1 MGSFKSW
8 AEDRSSVAA
17 QGILSTGSSFL
28 RSRDGAAAAEFA
40 LTVMLLVMFL
50 FGIITFGWMFF
61 LDNNMETAAREGAR
75 RMAVAEAPYAGSDVT
90 CADAQAQTPGTAEN
104 IACSMLPNWGG
115 TITVNA
121 ANLCDE
127 VPPDRAVRVRVS
139 ANGEDV
145 ALADI
150 FGFFNGKT
158 MTATVEMRKEA
169 ECS

>member
-1 MGSFKSW
+1 MNCIVSW
-8 AEDRSSVAA
+8 VKDRSPAA
-17 QGILSTGSSFL
+17 VRAVISIGSSFF

-75 RMAVAEAPYAGSDVT
+75 RMAVAEAPYAGTDVT
-90 CADAQAQTPGTAEN
+90 CADAQAQTPGTVEN
-104 IACSMLPNWGG
+104 IACSMLPNWGAN
-115 TITVNA
+115 ITVNA
-121 ANLCDE
+121 SDLC
-127 VPPDRAVRVRVS
+127 PGDRVVRVQVS
-139 ANGEDV
+139 ANGQDV

-158 MTATVEMRKEA
+158 MSATVEMRKEA

>member
-1 MGSFKSW
+1 MGY
-8 AEDRSSVAA
+8 
-17 QGILSTGSSFL
+17 TFL
-28 RSRDGAAAAEFA
+28 RSRDGAAGVEFA

-75 RMAVAEAPYAGSDVT
+75 RMAVAEAPYEGADVT
-90 CADAQAQTPGTAEN
+90 CDNTQAGYAED

-121 ANLCDE
+121 SDLC
-127 VPPDRAVRVRVS
+127 PADRAVRVQVS

-158 MTATVEMRKEA
+158 ITATVEMRKEA
-169 ECS
+169 ACS

>member
-1 MGSFKSW
+1 MSITSS

-40 LTVMLLVMFL
+40 LTVMLLVTFL

-61 LDNNMETAAREGAR
+61 LENNMETAAREGAR
-75 RMAVAEAPYAGSDVT
+75 RMAVAEAPYEGTDVT
-90 CADAQAQTPGTAEN
+90 CNNAQAGYAED

-127 VPPDRAVRVRVS
+127 VPPDRAVRVKVS

-158 MTATVEMRKEA
+158 MSATVEMRKEA
-169 ECS
+169 ECPP